1 VSADVPSSTFAKVV
15 PLAALFF
22 CASFNLTILA
32 NLKVRQDRLVS
43 RRLAPAAAADVWP
56 GMT

>member
-1 VSADVPSSTFAKVV
+1 MPSSTFAKVV